1 MTDEALPAE
10 ESVMTDDAP
19 GENADPR
26 PALSPP
32 YEDGFEAVEVRVSD
46 RPRAPGIDMGERDRE
61 DSSVSAAG
69 GDGPREEED
78 EAAGM
83 AAAEVSEEDKS
94 LVEMRLRLLAS
105 SIPLLSP
112 LWSSP
117 SKSGGGGE

>member
-1 MTDEALPAE
+1 MTEEALPAD

-26 PALSPP
+26 ALSPP
-32 YEDGFEAVEVRVSD
+32 YEEGFDAVEVRVSD
-46 RPRAPGIDMGERDRE
+46 RPRAPGIDMGEREDRE

-69 GDGPREEED
+69 GDGPREED
-78 EAAGM
+78 EA
-83 AAAEVSEEDKS
+83 AAAEVSEGDKS

-112 LWSSP
+112 VWSSP

>member
-1 MTDEALPAE
+1 MTDEALPAD

-32 YEDGFEAVEVRVSD
+32 YEDGFEAVDARVSD
-46 RPRAPGIDMGERDRE
+46 RPRAPGIDMGERDRD

-69 GDGPREEED
+69 GDGPREED
-78 EAAGM
+78 EAA
-83 AAAEVSEEDKS
+83 AAAEVSEGDKS

-112 LWSSP
+112 VWSSP
-117 SKSGGGGE
+117 STSGGGGE

>member
-1 MTDEALPAE
+1 
-10 ESVMTDDAP
+10 MTDDAP

-26 PALSPP
+26 ALSPP
-32 YEDGFEAVEVRVSD
+32 YEDGFEPVEVRVSD
-46 RPRAPGIDMGERDRE
+46 RPRAPGIDMGERDRD

-69 GDGPREEED
+69 GDGPREED
-78 EAAGM
+78 EVA
-83 AAAEVSEEDKS
+83 AAAEVSEGDKS